1 MYQIFISQDLDYTFK
16 LTIYLYEIQMHCSR
30 YVVDI
35 LLKYIWYEF
44 DTRCVCSKTLIIPSY
59 ALQKWHTLCH
69 IMMAILF
76 RSLLRALVLNTKLK
90 EAFCSVFYWWKKF
103 SPFITLRI
111 CYIWRCIVSAKE
123 GNDRTFLCDFD
134 LLCKSLHLFRFKR
147 LCFTLRIALFWKTM
161 ISFHKISW
169 F

>member
-1 MYQIFISQDLDYTFK
+1 MYQTFTSQASRLY
-16 LTIYLYEIQMHCSR
+16 LQTIKYWFLRYKYIARGILLYDMCVANIWKNHLMHCR
-30 YVVDI
+30 
-35 LLKYIWYEF
+35 
-44 DTRCVCSKTLIIPSY
+44 
-59 ALQKWHTLCH
+59 KWQNLCH
-69 IMMAILF
+69 IIRAILF

-134 LLCKSLHLFRFKR
+134 LLCKSLHLFRLKR
-147 LCFTLRIALFWKTM
+147 LCFTLRISLFCETM